1 MVVMKLKEY
10 KKGEPFYIL
19 SINGG
24 GIRGM
29 FPASI
34 LARLEEDLRSRGQC
48 KDLKDLFHLIV
59 GTSTGSILAAGVAC
73 GIDAARM
80 DMLYKNCGDDIFQ
93 KNPWY
98 QDGLKGRLISW
109 ISKIPKVGICI
120 KVYCMSRQ
128 PQYHK
133 KKLEKKLKEILG
145 AKRLSEVSVP
155 LMIPTTTVDDPCG
168 VAVFKSLYSEEFLRD
183 GEIMVTDAILSSCA
197 APFYFQPHRFPVRN
211 RSYCQSDGGLWAND
225 PIMCGI
231 TEALG
236 SRFNVRL
243 EDIRV
248 LSLQNGAEI
257 PSNIG
262 QGDDNWRWDILKF
275 AELVSYLQSHTAQ
288 NQAGLLL
295 KTKSLNGPK
304 AILKIDVEKKGNK
317 SWKLDDCSCIEEL
330 DRHAQEIYD
339 NKALEIRH
347 FFGFE
352 DKKGS

>member
-1 MVVMKLKEY
+1 MKLKEY
-10 KKGEPFYIL
+10 KEGEPFYIL

-34 LARLEEDLRSRGQC
+34 LARLEEDLHSRGQC

-59 GTSTGSILAAGVAC
+59 GTSTGSILAAGIAC
-73 GIDAARM
+73 GIGAGEM
-80 DMLYKNCGDDIFQ
+80 NGLYKNCGDSIFQ

-98 QDGLKGRLISW
+98 QNGLGQFASLT
-109 ISKIPKVGICI
+109 SKIPKIGGCI
-120 KVYCMSRQ
+120 KTLCRSRQ

-133 KKLEKKLKEILG
+133 KKLEKKLREILG
-145 AKRLSEVSVP
+145 TKRLSEVSVP
-155 LMIPTTTVDDPCG
+155 LMIPTTTVDNPCG
-168 VAVFKSLYSEEFLRD
+168 VAVFKSIYSKEFLRD

-197 APFYFQPHRFPVRN
+197 APFYFQPHRFSVRN

-257 PSNIG
+257 PSDIG
-262 QGDDNWRWDILKF
+262 QGDDNWRWDIAKF
-275 AELVSYLQSHTAQ
+275 AELVFYLQSHTAQ
-288 NQAGLLL
+288 NQADLLL
-295 KTKSLNGPK
+295 KTKNPDAPK

-339 NKALEIRH
+339 NKAPEIRR
-347 FFGFE
+347 FLGFE
-352 DKKGS
+352 D